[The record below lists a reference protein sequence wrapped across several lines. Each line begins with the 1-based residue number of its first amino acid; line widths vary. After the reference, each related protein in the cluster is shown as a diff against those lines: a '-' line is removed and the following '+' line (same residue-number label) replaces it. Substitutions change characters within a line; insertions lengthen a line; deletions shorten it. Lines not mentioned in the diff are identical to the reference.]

1 MFRWLGLLFT
11 AFQNWQR
18 VGGPF
23 PSARRRDTLQG
34 IARPI
39 PPRELP
45 ASPMRWLQTE
55 YLLKGIYL
63 GLVLYAALEAAAIPP
78 GEEHL
83 GTLYRS
89 LLLLNG
95 LSLGGLVLALV
106 LATLMRIREGY
117 SVRGRIIAYVLFL
130 LLESPTLAY
139 LGILGGTV
147 AGIFLVRDLLD
158 PVHQQALQQLL
169 VPILGGAAVAGLA
182 FGLLHQVQHKMLRL
196 LLILALAAGLV
207 AAGASWLGVPGVNL
221 LGSITPYELANPTA
235 FGVQLLLGIPFFY
248 LLTFAGHEEESEVEI
263 GAMSGMLGLGMM
275 ILLGSNKQF
284 GSLALFLPLILY
296 FFYTMRLL
304 PRVRVFKHSFRG
316 ISYAAVGRHR
326 RALQSF
332 RRALQLDPNNRLARE
347 GFWEV
352 HRSLDLD
359 KLANDPQTLALVDLD
374 LCLDRAGALLLSK
387 PDQAALEESQ
397 QLLELVLK
405 IAPERHP
412 QVDYWRAVAHT
423 HAHQLDLAAAELERI
438 LDPHLYGI
446 DNVQR
451 RAVLLP
457 AWQMALMWHEELRRR
472 VGMPQLSHAG
482 RRMEAIAAVE
492 RHLAANTDDPSVLPL
507 KRLLYQ
513 DLTPAEYDAGAGQA
527 GAAPYIDHDLLQ
539 QLGLALINDDK
550 RWQRGGEFLRMAA
563 RGLPTLGPTLFVQIA
578 QAHQRAGHA
587 EEAHHNFELAKRAGQ
602 AVGQKNLNEPER
614 QAYFATV
621 KLLGE
626 DAMSRGDVDAAIE
639 NYRLYSESERSGIET
654 LRILAELYERRG
666 DPLAAARVTDQALQY
681 NSKDKDLLER
691 KDRYYYSVM
700 PDQLRRQLEHYGPG
714 FDTAY
719 CLTKAR
725 TILDGRYTDMDWMDV
740 AHHLTQLALVVKPDH
755 LPAKLLLARVQLR
768 LGERD
773 RAVALLEEIRGP
785 QKPEK
790 FNSGEDEEAW
800 YLACQLLGDLYLE
813 LGRADLAVPAL
824 NDFRKSSKSGA
835 RTWLKLGQAFEAL
848 GELPKAVKCYKQ
860 VVSYDGN
867 PLAPEAYEALHRLE
881 G

>member
-1 MFRWLGLLFT
+1 
-11 AFQNWQR
+11 
-18 VGGPF
+18 
-23 PSARRRDTLQG
+23 
-34 IARPI
+34 
-39 PPRELP
+39 
-45 ASPMRWLQTE
+45 MRWLQTE

-63 GLVLYAALEAAAIPP
+63 GLVLFAALMAAAVPP
-78 GEEHL
+78 GED
-83 GTLYRS
+83 GTLYDCLVRINVAALAGFVVA
-89 LLLLNG
+89 LLLA
-95 LSLGGLVLALV
+95 S
-106 LATLMRIREGY
+106 LMRIREGY
-117 SVRGRIIAYVLFL
+117 RIRGRVIAYVLFL

-139 LGILGGTV
+139 LGILGGTFS
-147 AGIFLVRDLLD
+147 GIYLARGLLD
-158 PVHQQALQQLL
+158 SGHQQALQGLL
-169 VPILGGAAVAGLA
+169 APIIGGGAVAGLA
-182 FGLLHQVQHKMLRL
+182 FGLLRQVRHAMLRV
-196 LLILALAAGLV
+196 LLILALAAGLA

-221 LGSITPYELANPTA
+221 LGSVTPYQLANPTA
-235 FGVQLLLGIPFFY
+235 FAIQLLLGIPFFY

-263 GAMSGMLGLGMM
+263 GAISGLLGLGMM
-275 ILLGSNKQF
+275 ILLSGNKQF

-296 FFYTMRLL
+296 FWYTMRLL
-304 PRVRVFKHSFRG
+304 PRLRVFKHAFRG
-316 ISYAAVGRHR
+316 ISYARVGRHR
-326 RALQSF
+326 RALLAF
-332 RRALQLDPNNRLARE
+332 RRALQLDPGNRLARE

-359 KLANDPQTLALVDLD
+359 QLANDAQTLSLVDLD
-374 LCLDRAGALLLSK
+374 LCLDRAGSLLLSK
-387 PDQAALEESQ
+387 PSPPALTESK
-397 QLLELVLK
+397 QLLDLVLK

-423 HAHQLDLAAAELERI
+423 HARELDLAAGELERI
-438 LDPHLYGI
+438 IDPHHYGY
-446 DNVQR
+446 DNAQR
-451 RAVLLP
+451 RAVLLS
-457 AWQMALMWHEELRRR
+457 AWQMALMLHDQLRQR
-472 VGMPQLSHAG
+472 VGLPQLAHPG
-482 RRMEAIAAVE
+482 RRMEAVAAVE
-492 RHLAANTDDPSVLPL
+492 RHLAANADDPAMLPL
-507 KRLLYQ
+507 KRFLYEG
-513 DLTPAEYDAGAGQA
+513 LTAAEYDAGAGQ
-527 GAAPYIDHDLLQ
+527 GVAAPYIDHDLLQ
-539 QLGLALINDDK
+539 QMGLALINDDK

-578 QAHQRAGHA
+578 QAHQRAGHG
-587 EEAHHNFELAKRAGQ
+587 EEARHNFELAKRAGQ
-602 AVGQKNLNEPER
+602 GVGPKNLNEPER

-681 NSKDKDLLER
+681 NGKDKDLLER

-700 PDQLRRQLEHYGPG
+700 PDDLRRRLEHYGPG

-719 CLTKAR
+719 CLNKAK
-725 TILDGRYTDMDWMDV
+725 TILDGRHADVEWLDV
-740 AHHLTQLALVVKPDH
+740 AHHLTQLALVVKSDS

-773 RAVALLEEIRGP
+773 KAVALLEEVHGP

-800 YLACQLLGDLYLE
+800 YQDCQLLGDLYLE
-813 LGRADLAVPAL
+813 LGRADLAVPVL

-848 GELPKAVKCYKQ
+848 GEVPRAIKCYEQ

-867 PLAPEAYEALHRLE
+867 PLAGEAYEALSRLR